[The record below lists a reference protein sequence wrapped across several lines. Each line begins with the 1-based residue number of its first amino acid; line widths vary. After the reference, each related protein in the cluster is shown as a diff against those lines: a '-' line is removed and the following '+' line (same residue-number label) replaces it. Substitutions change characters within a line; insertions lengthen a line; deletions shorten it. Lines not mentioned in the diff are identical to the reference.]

1 MHQQTQCHNVINA
14 LEGRYTMRPEFVNRC
29 GWSGRAK
36 KLSLRKQQFLN
47 VKVQRVNRSGLG
59 Q

>member
-1 MHQQTQCHNVINA
+1 MINA

-36 KLSLRKQQFLN
+36 KVSLRKRQFLN
-47 VKVQRVNRSGLG
+47 VKVQRVSRSGLG